1 MQRPGMRSL
10 LVFQAT
16 TEAAIVQAVDTASKI
31 WRASK
36 KRGTGAARSSMAAD
50 EMMRQACTAIVR
62 KNEKMFQVMVAHAR
76 RGGAGKSIVA
86 SEAEAHPNRSV
97 TSHADQR
104 PAFAEDSMSSHTGEK
119 PVFAGRAGADNDEMV
134 EHASVETAPAST
146 SKSAATLGR
155 SGSGRGGGS
164 ENLSE
169 SGEAQRIWR
178 GGACAV
184 ETRHERP
191 CEAASDERDGPWRAM
206 W

>member
-1 MQRPGMRSL
+1 
-10 LVFQAT
+10 
-16 TEAAIVQAVDTASKI
+16 
-31 WRASK
+31 
-36 KRGTGAARSSMAAD
+36 MAAD

-146 SKSAATLGR
+146 SKSAATPGR

-169 SGEAQRIWR
+169 SGEVQWTWR
-178 GGACAV
+178 GEACAV
-184 ETRHERP
+184 EIRHERP
-191 CEAASDERDGPWRAM
+191 CGAASDGINGPWRAM